1 MEKITLF
8 KVYKF
13 ELPLK
18 KELIVKNNK
27 LNKREG
33 LLIYIETSGRLSGF
47 GEISPLPFFHS
58 ESLDDAALQIKEL
71 KQDNFFIE
79 KIENLLNDA
88 SGYDSFFNPENAIF
102 KIPGKESPDKCFK
115 KNFTGFLNKLNNIFS
130 GINVYPSVRTGFEM
144 ALISL
149 IFFNSGYE
157 EILRTMPNPVIPVC
171 KLIADLKEVLK
182 KEILE
187 IAANEY
193 IAIKIKVGRDL
204 IEKEISSIKKIRT
217 ILLEN
222 QLNTAKL
229 RIDANSLWSLEE
241 AIYFGKSIGVSLIE
255 YIEDPLSSIS
265 EYEQFFEATQ
275 MPVGLDEK
283 LLDLIDLDKINE
295 INLKSPDY
303 LKAIIIKPDFIGGFF
318 KTANLVN
325 FAHKNGIKP
334 VLSNSFNSSLLVSFI
349 ALFAEMLDI
358 GHIALGLDTL
368 KVFNRNLLL
377 EDIIII
383 KGKINIFEIFKN
395 IKRINFNLLNP
406 AGF

>member
-1 MEKITLF
+1 MEKITVF
-8 KVYKF
+8 NVYKF

-18 KELIVKNNK
+18 KELVIKNNK
-27 LNKREG
+27 LSKREG
-33 LLIYIETSGRLSGF
+33 LLVYIETSGRLSGF

-71 KQDNFFIE
+71 KQDNSFIG
-79 KIENLLNDA
+79 KIENLFNDV
-88 SGYDSFFNPENAIF
+88 SGYEQLFNPENAVF
-102 KIPGKESPDKCFK
+102 KIQGKESPDKCFK

-144 ALISL
+144 AIISL
-149 IFFNSGYE
+149 LFFNSGYE
-157 EILRTMPNPVIPVC
+157 EILRSMTNPVIPVC
-171 KLIADLKEVLK
+171 KLITDLKEVLK

-187 IAANEY
+187 IAANGY
-193 IAIKIKVGRDL
+193 TAVKIKVGRDL
-204 IEKEISSIKKIRT
+204 IEKEISCIKKIRM

-222 QLNTAKL
+222 QSNTVKL
-229 RIDANSLWSLEE
+229 RIDANGLWSLEE
-241 AIYFGKSIGVSLIE
+241 AIYFGKSIGSSLIE

-265 EYEQFFEATQ
+265 EYEQFFKETK

-295 INLKSPDY
+295 ANRKCPDY
-303 LKAIIIKPDFIGGFF
+303 LKAIIIKPDFAGGFF

-325 FAHKNGIKP
+325 FARKNGIEP

-368 KVFNRNLLL
+368 KVFSGNLLS
-377 EDIIII
+377 EEVKIV
-383 KGKINIFEIFKN
+383 KGKINILEIYKN
-395 IKRINFNLLNP
+395 IKRLNFNLLNP